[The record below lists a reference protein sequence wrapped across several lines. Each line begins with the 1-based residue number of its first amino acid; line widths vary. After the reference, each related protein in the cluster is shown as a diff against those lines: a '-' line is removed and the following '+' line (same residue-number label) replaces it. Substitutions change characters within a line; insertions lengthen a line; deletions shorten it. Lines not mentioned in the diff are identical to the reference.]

1 MVIIFDLPLWVGC
14 AMTCEGMKQEKMRA
28 LQPLRIFLDFR
39 AGGFLSIFIL
49 FEKLNLNPHP

>member
-1 MVIIFDLPLWVGC
+1 MRDDLRRYEARENAG
-14 AMTCEGMKQEKMRA
+14 AATFTN
-28 LQPLRIFLDFR
+28 FLDFR